1 MNFFLFLIFLFGFSN
16 LRFLHSQKLNNKKN
30 FLFNPAFFILNHIKD
45 SHEWNFFEKEKKN
58 VSFSLPILILNKGL
72 RLNVFMSSKFN
83 HGNNLLKIN
92 KFYYRFFHDKIYQ
105 TNSVGFLKTDKNGLI
120 LNKIPFDFSI
130 TKNVF
135 CLITSLFIL
144 SFIFIKF
151 SSSYKKKF
159 VKNKL
164 FILLEAIIFFL
175 KNEIVIPNLG
185 KKKDTFYLPLLLTLF
200 FYILVNNILG
210 IIPTGPN
217 ITGNISVTLSLSMI
231 IFLITFFSSKKN
243 YWKHLFFPPN
253 VPFLIK
259 FLLIPI
265 EILGL
270 LIRPFTLCI
279 RLFANITA
287 GHIILL
293 SFISLIFLFQNFVS
307 IVISIPFSIFIS
319 LLEIM
324 VCFLQAF
331 IFTSLSALYLG
342 LAIN

>member
-58 VSFSLPILILNKGL
+58 VYFSLPILILNKG
-72 RLNVFMSSKFN
+72 LNVFMSSKFN

-105 TNSVGFLKTDKNGLI
+105 TNSVGFIKTDKNGFI

-135 CLITSLFIL
+135 FLITSLLIL
-144 SFIFIKF
+144 SFIFIKL

-164 FILLEAIIFFL
+164 FILLEAIILFL

-185 KKKDTFYLPLLLTLF
+185 KKKR
-200 FYILVNNILG
+200 YILF
-210 IIPTGPN
+210 PT
-217 ITGNISVTLSLSMI
+217 L
-231 IFLITFFSSKKN
+231 
-243 YWKHLFFPPN
+243 
-253 VPFLIK
+253 
-259 FLLIPI
+259 
-265 EILGL
+265 
-270 LIRPFTLCI
+270 
-279 RLFANITA
+279 
-287 GHIILL
+287 
-293 SFISLIFLFQNFVS
+293 
-307 IVISIPFSIFIS
+307 
-319 LLEIM
+319 
-324 VCFLQAF
+324 
-331 IFTSLSALYLG
+331 
-342 LAIN
+342 

>member
-1 MNFFLFLIFLFGFSN
+1 
-16 LRFLHSQKLNNKKN
+16 
-30 FLFNPAFFILNHIKD
+30 
-45 SHEWNFFEKEKKN
+45 
-58 VSFSLPILILNKGL
+58 
-72 RLNVFMSSKFN
+72 
-83 HGNNLLKIN
+83 
-92 KFYYRFFHDKIYQ
+92 HDKIYQ
-105 TNSVGFLKTDKNGLI
+105 TNSVGFLKTDKNGFI

-144 SFIFIKF
+144 SFIFIKL

-164 FILLEAIIFFL
+164 FILLEAIILFL

-217 ITGNISVTLSLSMI
+217 ITGNISVTFSLSMI

-293 SFISLIFLFQNFVS
+293 SFISLIFIFKNLFS